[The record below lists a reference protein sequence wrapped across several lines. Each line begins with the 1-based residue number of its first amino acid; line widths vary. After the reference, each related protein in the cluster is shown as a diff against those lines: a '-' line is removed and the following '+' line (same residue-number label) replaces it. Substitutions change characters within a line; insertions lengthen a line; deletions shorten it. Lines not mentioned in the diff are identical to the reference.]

1 MSRQLEFS
9 RGRRLEC
16 DLETIRGMLTG
27 CVGVRIAT
35 PAEDRTGVDYVAT
48 LRKGA
53 SVRVDAKA
61 RSKGCRAFWGH
72 GPDLALEK
80 WSVIPTERD
89 PLGRCGWTLSESSD
103 VDMILFTF
111 DPSDCKD
118 VYLIPFQ
125 PLRLAFRHN
134 LPAWERDHK
143 VKRQRTE
150 EAGRVWQSE
159 CVFVPACVVEDAV
172 RRACHGRLRGPFA
185 VPAVEPEQTLLG
197 FDDDDIEF

>member
-16 DLETIRGMLTG
+16 DLETIRCMLTG
-27 CVGVRIAT
+27 CVDVRIAT
-35 PAEDRTGVDYVAT
+35 PAEDRSGVDYVAT
-48 LRKGA
+48 LRRGA
-53 SVRVDAKA
+53 DVRIDAKA
-61 RSKGCRAFWGH
+61 RSKGCRGFWRH

-80 WSVIPTERD
+80 WSVIPTDSD
-89 PLGRCGWTLSESSD
+89 PDGRCGWTLSESSD
-103 VDMILFTF
+103 VDLILFTF

-134 LPAWERDHK
+134 LPDWERCYK

-150 EAGRVWQSE
+150 ESGRAWQSQ

-172 RRACHGRLRGPFA
+172 RRACRGRLSDPFA
-185 VPAVEPEQTLLG
+185 VPDGGSRQTLIG
-197 FDDDDIEF
+197 FDGDIEF